1 MSDFFLIKIFHIKR
15 EPKSDFAC
23 FSNTSCFSLVVY
35 VFPVNIFVLMGEPKW
50 DFGCFSKTSYLF
62 FSYYIPFA
70 WLLFTWVFFLGRA
83 LGNPIVTDVQPRRIG
98 YGGGAVTIHGQVW
111 HYHLYLWFLRFS
123 CVFLFRDFPKMFSAS
138 LTPYLETRWERIFH
152 FHQTKFSCSRNEKLW
167 NLAQVWFANEFV
179 SVVCKT
185 PISSNFLLE
194 NPQDP
199 STTRITCHLPPRM
212 GSQGSDWFNLI
223 LKVVMYTV
231 MSLLRTIAKEKN
243 CKEISTVWQLKSST
257 DRVRHM
263 FFYYWV

>member
-1 MSDFFLIKIFHIKR
+1 MCVFVQG
-15 EPKSDFAC
+15 
-23 FSNTSCFSLVVY
+23 FSEDVFSQFDPVLGNKVRKNFSL
-35 VFPVNIFVLMGEPKW
+35 PSIQVL
-50 DFGCFSKTSYLF
+50 
-62 FSYYIPFA
+62 
-70 WLLFTWVFFLGRA
+70 LLNETR
-83 LGNPIVTDVQPRRIG
+83 NYEI
-98 YGGGAVTIHGQVW
+98 
-111 HYHLYLWFLRFS
+111 
-123 CVFLFRDFPKMFSAS
+123 VFLSS
-138 LTPYLETRWERIFH
+138 LV
-152 FHQTKFSCSRNEKLW
+152 
-167 NLAQVWFANEFV
+167 QVWFANEFV

-231 MSLLRTIAKEKN
+231 MSLSRTIAKEKN